1 MGEPFLHK
9 SINFPNLDFNTGR
22 YIEKRVLYRRCDLV
36 ILSSLVKIYFYVEVE
51 L

>member
-36 ILSSLVKIYFYVEVE
+36 ILSSLVKIYFNVE